1 MNAELVLLGRRVDM
15 ARRSRRRVLVAGI
28 YAGLALAI
36 ALAWWWTGWRG
47 GTGAWV
53 IYAVIAACRFFLGGY
68 YRGGLVKPFVYRK
81 PVNAEMPPPLL
92 ALKLRVYEPVLQSDE
107 DGFRNDEREMTQRD
121 RAHYQ
126 AYQAIGMLVAVEAF
140 VACMRMLSPKLR
152 AWMTVPP
159 DQMYYGF
166 SLVILTLFLTLPQA
180 ILLWTEPDMEGQG
193 LGVRE
198 QGLGNRG

>member
-1 MNAELVLLGRRVDM
+1 MNAELVLLGKRVNM
-15 ARRSRRRVLVAGI
+15 ARRARRRALVIAI

-36 ALAWWWTGWRG
+36 ALTWWWTGWR

-68 YRGGLVKPFVYRK
+68 HRGGLVKPFVYRK

-92 ALKLRVYEPVLQSDE
+92 ALKLRVYQPVLAADD
-107 DGFRNDEREMTQRD
+107 DGFRNDERELNQRD

-126 AYQAIGMLVAVEAF
+126 AYQAIGGLIAVEALW
-140 VACMRMLSPKLR
+140 ASMRMLIPRLQ
-152 AWMTVPP
+152 AWAGMTC

-166 SLVILTLFLTLPQA
+166 SLVAITLFLTLPQA
-180 ILLWTEPDMEGQG
+180 ILLWTEPDME
-193 LGVRE
+193 
-198 QGLGNRG
+198 